1 MKFTNTQITDNGYT
15 NNRYTDNVYMK
26 KIGLVLSGGGARGI
40 AHLGVLKALVEQKIP
55 IDYLSGCSAGSI
67 AGVMFAAGYSPDH
80 IFEIVVSSNTLKAFR
95 PAFSRLGLLRMQK
108 AEEIYLEYLP
118 HNSFENLK
126 LPFSVNATDIMQ
138 GESVFYSSGELIKP
152 VLASCSI
159 PGLFEP
165 VTFEGRVLVDGGVL
179 NNMPIEPL
187 LPCCDF
193 IIGSHCNPF
202 GKNPNLKSIPSVV
215 QKSLYLAINNNS
227 KPRLAQCNLLIEPPS
242 LVNFEPQDIR
252 RAKDIFKVGYE
263 YARNFDFK
271 VLE

>member
-1 MKFTNTQITDNGYT
+1 MYQQITDNKYT
-15 NNRYTDNVYMK
+15 TNGDTDNVYMK
-26 KIGLVLSGGGARGI
+26 KIGLVLSGGGARGV
-40 AHLGVLKALVEQKIP
+40 AHLGVLKALVEQKVS
-55 IDYLSGCSAGSI
+55 IDYVSGCSAGSI

-80 IFEIVVSSNTLKAFR
+80 IFEIVVSTNTLKAFR

-108 AEEIYLEYLP
+108 AEEIYLKYLP

-126 LPFSVNATDIMQ
+126 IPLFVNATDITQ

-165 VTFEGRVLVDGGVL
+165 VSFEGRVLVDGGVL

-187 LPCCDF
+187 QPLCDF

-202 GKNPNLKSIPSVV
+202 GKNPNLKSIPSVL

-227 KPRLAQCNLLIEPPS
+227 KPRLAQCNLLIEPPA
-242 LVNFEPQDIR
+242 LVNFEPQDVR
-252 RAKDIFKVGYE
+252 KAKEIFKVGY
-263 YARNFDFK
+263 DFAK
-271 VLE
+271 NIDFNSLFQ